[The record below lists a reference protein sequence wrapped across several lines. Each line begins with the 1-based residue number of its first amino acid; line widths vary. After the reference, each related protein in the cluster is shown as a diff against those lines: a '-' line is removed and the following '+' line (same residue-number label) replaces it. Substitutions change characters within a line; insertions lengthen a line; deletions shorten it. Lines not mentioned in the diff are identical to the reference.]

1 MKTKNSNKYYTQNM
15 EIQNKIKM
23 VKIYV
28 EQVFPI

>member
-1 MKTKNSNKYYTQNM
+1 MKIKNNNKYYIQNM

-28 EQVFPI
+28 GQVFQI